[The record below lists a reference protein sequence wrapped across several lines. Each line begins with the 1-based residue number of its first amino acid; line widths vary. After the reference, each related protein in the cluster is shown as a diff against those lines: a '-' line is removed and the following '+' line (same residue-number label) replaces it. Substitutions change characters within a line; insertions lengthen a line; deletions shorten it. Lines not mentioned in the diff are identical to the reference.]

1 MHNFGNDE
9 LIDNARRA
17 TATDCHLMLEHRKR
31 HGTLTNADTSD
42 VAALLDRASSAETAE
57 ISDTFVTAAAVI
69 LLADDAGAAA
79 WDAVR

>member
-1 MHNFGNDE
+1 MHSFGSEE
-9 LIDNARRA
+9 LIENARRA
-17 TATDCHLMLEHRKR
+17 SATECHLMLDHRKR
-31 HGTLTNADTSD
+31 NGTITKADISDVTILLERAASADT
-42 VAALLDRASSAETAE
+42 LE